1 MSLFKRSPSDSS
13 SNYGGIPPKMPTPI
27 RQRSPMPTKQFLS
40 PPSVDPEPFYLL
52 KDPPLSNGSEVTG
65 ETHMIGHYG
74 LEHSY
79 NKFSTKKLK
88 EQLSAFL
95 PLLPGNIDTVSSQD
109 NSSLQ
114 SVIEKPPITKEI
126 APFTTAML
134 QGFKLHPGSIPDQ
147 YKLLTTQPAKK
158 HKHKKHKRDHR
169 IPELSEPMSAGAEA
183 GGDNGHEKKH
193 KKTKKHGDQDGEKKK
208 RDKKKKKKKARQDPM
223 HPGMPATHEG
233 SGPGRP

>member
-1 MSLFKRSPSDSS
+1 MNSLSQP
-13 SNYGGIPPKMPTPI
+13 
-27 RQRSPMPTKQFLS
+27 
-40 PPSVDPEPFYLL
+40 
-52 KDPPLSNGSEVTG
+52 GSEVTG

-147 YKLLTTQPAKK
+147 YKLLHHQPAKK

-169 IPELSEPMSAGAEA
+169 IPELSEPMSAEA
-183 GGDNGHEKKH
+183 GGENGHEKKH
-193 KKTKKHGDQDGEKKK
+193 KKTKKHGDQDGEKRK
-208 RDKKKKKKKARQDPM
+208 RDKKEEKE
-223 HPGMPATHEG
+223 EG
-233 SGPGRP
+233 SSRSNAPWHACNT